1 MKVESLS
8 IGGTNNQN
16 EDRLAVQFVGKHGLA
31 AVLADGM
38 GGLSLGDLAA
48 EVVTQSTI
56 KYLAA
61 NYHGG
66 KESELLRQAL
76 GYADGE
82 LRCASIDNRSNM
94 GAAVAVAIVKE
105 KQLYCTWQGNVR
117 VYVLHNGKLNLLTTD
132 HIANLGYGNT
142 ALTRCIKGA
151 GLRNDVPVL
160 THKLN
165 KGDIVLI
172 CTDGLYMVAENT
184 IGRETL
190 EEIKA
195 KLLQPND
202 DASVIQITIE

>member
-48 EVVTQSTI
+48 EVVAQSTI

-66 KESELLRQAL
+66 KESELFRQAL
-76 GYADGE
+76 EYADGE

-117 VYVLHNGKLNLLTTD
+117 VYVLHNGKLNMLTTD

-142 ALTRCIKGA
+142 ALTRCIKGS

-160 THKLN
+160 TYKLN

-190 EEIKA
+190 DEIKA
-195 KLLQPND
+195 KLLLPND